1 MKIRDAIKHMVT
13 CNETF
18 CKTCSDAEI
27 IICGVSHDECRQR
40 LDHHLGAWGHW
51 TSNGINNTVFSPCE
65 RNHKVQGMELRE
77 ALERETVKM
86 MVDSGI
92 KYIK

>member
-1 MKIRDAIKHMVT
+1 MKIRDSIKHMVT

-40 LDHHLGAWGHW
+40 LDHYLGVWGHW
-51 TSNGINNTVFSPCE
+51 TRNDTVFSSCE

-86 MVDSGI
+86 MVDSNSVI